1 MAIRCPLWD
10 VHIEVLRTQEILDDV
25 HIFKE
30 LTFSQRGTN
39 QHEVHPQILKRMIS
53 DAGKCKEEN
62 MRGHLVKNV
71 RPQRPP
77 WAMRESMDFTQIWFS
92 VKQGLGMIWLCYII
106 TLIAIWGNNRERAI
120 QRRDERTSEWTW
132 REVLRFKVALEV
144 EPLHVLMNWMQVRGK
159 GGNWGNLT
167 TCVDSCHLDSF
178 SASFSL
184 DSFSAKVKNTP
195 LG

>member
-1 MAIRCPLWD
+1 MYTEA
-10 VHIEVLRTQEILDDV
+10 LRTQEILDDV
-25 HIFKE
+25 HIFKD

-62 MRGHLVKNV
+62 MRGHPVKNV

-77 WAMRESMDFTQIWFS
+77 WALRESMNFTQIWFS
-92 VKQGLGMIWLCYII
+92 VKQGLDMIWLCYII
-106 TLIAIWGNNRERAI
+106 TLVAVWGNNRERAI

-132 REVLRFKVALEV
+132 REVLRFKVVLEV
-144 EPLHVLMNWMQVRGK
+144 GPLHVLMNWMRIQGK

-178 SASFSL
+178 L
-184 DSFSAKVKNTP
+184 FSAKVKNTP